1 LYVRDKI
8 WAGKQIWKGR
18 VLGIE
23 MTPFQ
28 QQLITDGLR
37 DRGEPEEKMTTAV
50 EGCLGYAAIIGAE
63 AFEEIDGVRELAL
76 NYDLQVGRCFL
87 VPLCS
92 WTHLPNS
99 VVRTTS

>member
-1 LYVRDKI
+1 M
-8 WAGKQIWKGR
+8 
-18 VLGIE
+18 GIE